1 MVQVFDPTDG
11 NMTPCTESLRYS
23 NYAIK
28 NCGFNNGGRCLYI
41 CLLSSY
47 CFSYYKFS
55 YDLLPTVARHTTA
68 VMTRLHHYHK

>member
-28 NCGFNNGGRCLYI
+28 NCGFNNVGRCLHLFAIVFHIINSRMI
-41 CLLSSY
+41 CCPQWLGIQ
-47 CFSYYKFS
+47 
-55 YDLLPTVARHTTA
+55 
-68 VMTRLHHYHK
+68 RL